1 MIQVENI
8 TKKYGSFIA
17 VDNINFEIDEGE
29 IVGFLGPNGAG
40 KSTTMNMITGF
51 IEPTSGRII
60 VDGYDI
66 SKKPRKAKRQ
76 IGYMPEGVPL
86 YSDLTV
92 KEFVTYMAELKG
104 VPKKEKKDKV
114 QKAIEETGL
123 QDVQNKLTRN
133 LSRGYKQRVS
143 MAGALVSNPKV
154 IILDEPTVGLDPKQ
168 VTEIRALIKKLGK
181 DHTVILSSHIL
192 SEVSQICNRVIIINK
207 GKIIAVD
214 TPENLEKKVVK
225 DNSIYVTVEDVDN
238 KMDTIQE
245 KLPEIQEMK
254 LVTENDDKTKKY
266 KLTADSDV
274 DLRKSIFETFAKEG
288 ITIFEMKKS
297 DVTLEDAFMQLI
309 DSKNEVQ
316 IPEEKAEEAEEK
328 TEEKAEETEEKTEEK
343 AEETEEKTEEKTEET
358 EDKTEEKA
366 EKAEEIQEKEG
377 NKTEEGGQE

>member
-316 IPEEKAEEAEEK
+316 IPEEKAEETEEK
-328 TEEKAEETEEKTEEK
+328 TEEKAEETKENTEEKTEETEEKTEEK
-343 AEETEEKTEEKTEET
+343 AEETEE
-358 EDKTEEKA
+358 KTEEKA